1 MLFYSNLHSQILPA
15 DTVFHQKRFA
25 VVASVEGVLYTGSLA
40 WLYSNWYN
48 KFTKSSFHT
57 FNDNTE
63 WLQMDK
69 AGHSFTSYTFGRAAY
84 DLMRYI
90 GVKENKA
97 LIFGG
102 GLGLIYLSTVEIFD
116 GVSSSWGFSFG
127 DMAANTFGT
136 ALFVS
141 QQMVWKEQRLLI
153 KYSFHSTSFPQY
165 RPNTLGSTTLENI
178 LKDYNGQT
186 YWLSANISNFLPESF
201 TFPKWLNLAVGY
213 GVDGLLG
220 GYANPQ
226 NSQTPIFDR
235 SRQYYLALD
244 VDLTKIKTDN
254 QFLKFLFNTFSFLKI
269 PLPAVQFGTKGT
281 AFYPIYF

>member
-1 MLFYSNLHSQILPA
+1 MKGFFGSVLILPIMLFYSNLHSQILPA

-141 QQMVWKEQRLLI
+141 QQMVWKEQRLN
-153 KYSFHSTSFPQY
+153 KQH
-165 RPNTLGSTTLENI
+165 
-178 LKDYNGQT
+178 
-186 YWLSANISNFLPESF
+186 
-201 TFPKWLNLAVGY
+201 
-213 GVDGLLG
+213 
-220 GYANPQ
+220 
-226 NSQTPIFDR
+226 NSQIFFARDKELR
-235 SRQYYLALD
+235 N
-244 VDLTKIKTDN
+244 LTQRKN
-254 QFLKFLFNTFSFLKI
+254 YREMFWASQSL
-269 PLPAVQFGTKGT
+269 
-281 AFYPIYF
+281 YFWYQPRRY